1 MGISFKLGIFKP
13 ETFISVRECPIVQ
26 LILLANAFADFEGRS
41 EASNVL
47 WWLSPFQYDRKH
59 IDVLSKRI
67 SGTGIWLLQ
76 TQQFRD
82 WRYEADSKRYIWCYG
97 GPGTGKTV
105 LTYGRI
111 IAIILCLLAN
121 EINSSSV
128 VDELMATDSEDV
140 GVAYMYCDYA
150 DKDNQTAENIM
161 ASLVKQLSLRKPSTL
176 DHIQNLYEQCG
187 SGKAKPGVT
196 KLTETLRNLCTVYKR
211 IYIVIDALNECDEES
226 RKLLLAQFEK
236 VDHST
241 VRIFLTSRPHL
252 IEMQRKYDE
261 FPQIEITAK
270 DSDIREFILNNIK
283 EKDNLLELIEDTAQ
297 LKEKI
302 ITAITSKANGM

>member
-1 MGISFKLGIFKP
+1 M
-13 ETFISVRECPIVQ
+13 
-26 LILLANAFADFEGRS
+26 FAGFEGRS
-41 EASNVL
+41 EAFNVL

-82 WRYEADSKRYIWCYG
+82 WRYKADSKSYIWCYG

-111 IAIILCLLAN
+111 ITVILSWLAN
-121 EINSSSV
+121 GINSSSV
-128 VDELMATDSEDV
+128 VDELMGMNGEDI

-150 DKDNQTAENIM
+150 DKDNQTAENII

-176 DHIQNLYEQCG
+176 DHIQKLYEQCG
-187 SGKAKPGVT
+187 LGKVRPGLT
-196 KLTETLRNLCTVYKR
+196 KLTETFRNLCTAYRR
-211 IYIVIDALNECDEES
+211 IYLVIDALDECDEES
-226 RKLLLAQFEK
+226 RKLLLDQLEK
-236 VDHST
+236 VDHSI

-252 IEMQRKYDE
+252 IEMQRKFDE
-261 FPQIEITAK
+261 LPQVEIMAK
-270 DSDIREFILNNIK
+270 DSDIREFILNDIR
-283 EKDNLLELIEDTAQ
+283 EKFNLLELIEDTAQ
-297 LKEKI
+297 LEENI
-302 ITAITSKANGM
+302 IIAITSKAKGM